1 MVVHFWSLIIVWI
14 TDLLCNILGKW
25 LHLAEAQVF
34 KSVKWVSATDSV
46 SSGLGGTALDTY
58 NTEQSVWYVARGRNV
73 CSLPH
78 CSPPPRLYF
87 DGVLLQGDPDLDF
100 MTYPPL
106 PHTLLFAWKDTKLF
120 FFFLFHFALQLFIFM
135 FKIIEQNG
143 KWLSLL
149 GPSLGVLSVSVLT
162 KEITTSCFC
171 VPTTVIT
178 AMVLRYFYCGLGVKI
193 KCAG

>member
-120 FFFLFHFALQLFIFM
+120 FFFFFILLCSSSFSCSKLLSKTANDFLF
-135 FKIIEQNG
+135 
-143 KWLSLL
+143 
-149 GPSLGVLSVSVLT
+149 
-162 KEITTSCFC
+162 
-171 VPTTVIT
+171 
-178 AMVLRYFYCGLGVKI
+178 
-193 KCAG
+193 